1 MCHQS
6 TLEHYIMTAKLI
18 RNALQTPDGTLLE
31 SRSRHD
37 YKTHVDANGKTYMID
52 GGLDYVRCSANG
64 DEIHLSVFDD
74 DPFDKVREA
83 ATWGTYGIKGDQP
96 LSYIKLCDMET
107 EHIKSVV
114 RVCNVYPQLKSVME
128 KELDHRGEV

>member
-1 MCHQS
+1 MYHQS

-83 ATWGTYGIKGDQP
+83 ATWGTYGINGDQP
-96 LSYIKLCDMET
+96 LSYIKLRDMET
-107 EHIKSVV
+107 EHIKAVLKLST
-114 RVCNVYPQLKSVME
+114 VYPQYIGAMK
-128 KELDHRGEV
+128 KELDHRGDV

>member
-1 MCHQS
+1 
-6 TLEHYIMTAKLI
+6 MTAKLI

-37 YKTHVDANGKTYMID
+37 YKTHLDANGKTYMID

-83 ATWGTYGIKGDQP
+83 ITWGTYGINGDQP

-107 EHIKSVV
+107 EHIKAVLKLSK
-114 RVCNVYPQLKSVME
+114 VYPQYIGAMK
-128 KELDHRGEV
+128 KELEHRDKS

>member
-1 MCHQS
+1 
-6 TLEHYIMTAKLI
+6 MTAKLI

-31 SRSRHD
+31 SRFRHD

-64 DEIHLSVFDD
+64 DEIHHCVWND

-83 ATWGTYGIKGDQP
+83 ITWGTYGINGDQP

-107 EHIKSVV
+107 EHIKAVLKLD
-114 RVCNVYPQLKSVME
+114 RVYPEYIVAMK
-128 KELDHRGEV
+128 KELEYRGKS

>member
-1 MCHQS
+1 
-6 TLEHYIMTAKLI
+6 MTAKLI

-31 SRSRHD
+31 SRFRHD

-64 DEIHLSVFDD
+64 DEIHHCVWND

-83 ATWGTYGIKGDQP
+83 ITWGTYGINGDQP

-107 EHIKSVV
+107 EHIKAVLKLD
-114 RVCNVYPQLKSVME
+114 RVYPEYIVAMK
-128 KELDHRGEV
+128 KELEHRDKS